1 MNDVLVNE
9 NFDTRSQ
16 KILQVAKQLYQSN
29 PDWVTFFREVLGV
42 DGAARSVFPDQNDYV
57 SFEKTTQYSEI
68 QQMVTNLR
76 NRKIPGGSHNEATR
90 VITVRLPES
99 LHEAAQGRGRGPQDQ
114 HEQAVHLQAAAG
126 PQRRGKQRG
135 DGGRPGCRCRFT
147 PSVPTADTGCHHPDA
162 HADQSVPSPGP
173 SQPSARADGHAGH
186 PPNWKLLDRVSF
198 RCEHAWY
205 PEQPIAATGLGPVTR
220 ICFRLPRV

>member
-99 LHEAAQGRGRGPQDQ
+99 LHEALKAEAAD
-114 HEQAVHLQAAAG
+114 HKTSMNKLCISKLLQVLNEEENNAAMAAA
-126 PQRRGKQRG
+126 R
-135 DGGRPGCRCRFT
+135 
-147 PSVPTADTGCHHPDA
+147 AA
-162 HADQSVPSPGP
+162 AAASPRP
-173 SQPSARADGHAGH
+173 SQLPT
-186 PPNWKLLDRVSF
+186 P
-198 RCEHAWY
+198 
-205 PEQPIAATGLGPVTR
+205 AATIPMPMPTSPSQAPAPANHRPEPTGMPGTHR
-220 ICFRLPRV
+220 IGNY